1 MILTQ
6 KQEEGLNIAVER
18 YKNNE
23 PWTCIAGYAGTGKS
37 TLVKFIVAALDLDPM
52 DVCYVAYT
60 GKASLV
66 LKEKGCLNAMTA
78 HRLLYQSYPRKDGTF
93 YHKEKRPLD
102 YPFKL
107 IVVDE
112 ISMLPKEMWELLL
125 SHHIHIIALG
135 DPGQLPP
142 IGDDNG
148 ILANPHIFLDEI
160 MRQAQESE
168 IIRLTMDIRAG
179 KPLEL
184 FQGKEVQII
193 DKEDLVSGMY
203 VWADQ
208 ILCAK
213 NETRRHINQLVRKY
227 LYNIDDDTSPI
238 EGDKMIC
245 LRNDWENANETGD
258 VMVNGTLGIIKN
270 IKYSK
275 ENPFVEKTLIADFL
289 PEERIMEAETA
300 PLDVH
305 FRNLNM
311 DYKLLTTG
319 EPTVNKANFNRIP
332 KPFKPKEFDYG
343 YCITVHKAQ
352 GSEYN
357 KVLVFEEFL
366 RGGDHARWLYTAATR
381 AKEKLVIVRNYR

>member
-112 ISMLPKEMWELLL
+112 ISMLPKDMWELLL